1 MQIDL
6 DYAKTQCPSRC
17 ERITSFDTSK
27 NAEPLYKE
35 KEKPTSLSHKGD
47 SQNHVGQIKVDH
59 KRTPELED
67 REKDGKMW
75 SSGNDTNTQS

>member
-6 DYAKTQCPSRC
+6 DYAKTPCPSRC
-17 ERITSFDTSK
+17 ERITSSDTSK

-35 KEKPTSLSHKGD
+35 KEKTTSLSNKGD
-47 SQNHVGQIKVDH
+47 SQNHAGQIKVDH
-59 KRTPELED
+59 NRTPELED
-67 REKDGKMW
+67 RKKDGKTW